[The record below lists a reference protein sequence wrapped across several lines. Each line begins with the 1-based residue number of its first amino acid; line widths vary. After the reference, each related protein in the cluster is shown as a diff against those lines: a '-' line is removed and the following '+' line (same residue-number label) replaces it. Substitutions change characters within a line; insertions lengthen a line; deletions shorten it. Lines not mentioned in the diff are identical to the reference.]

1 MGLDLVGLVQK
12 IFIES
17 FYNLE
22 LVDQPLELIHPK
34 NCNDLRIHYHHYVD
48 CSPLHQCL
56 DVVMLLG
63 VDVQSYIHDIQP

>member
-1 MGLDLVGLVQK
+1 MGFDLVGLVQK
-12 IFIES
+12 IILES

-22 LVDQPLELIHPK
+22 LVNQPLELIHLK
-34 NCNDLRIHYHHYVD
+34 HCNDLRIHYHHYVD
-48 CSPLHQCL
+48 CSPPHQCL